1 MYHAAPTG
9 AASVAPVS
17 PARATLSACVI
28 ARDEEARLPACL
40 ASVAFCDEIVAVD
53 GGSSDATVGI
63 AERAGARVVH
73 QHWLGF
79 PAQRNVALDN
89 ARCDW
94 VLEIDADERV
104 SPELAREIQDFL
116 ADPPPGVDIG
126 AFPIRHRYLGGR
138 LGPSAK
144 YPDYRHRLFRRGAY
158 RHDTDRTVHE
168 GIWPRGP
175 VAAFSGELEHELAGS
190 VGEALRDAWSYAR
203 SEAAQLAPPPG
214 ASAYLTGMFARP
226 PAKLVYR
233 LTAGGGWRD
242 GWRGLLHVALAAL
255 SDALVWARALSRR
268 RSGNAPGTASPST
281 HFSGA
286 GPGARAGPPRVV
298 AVAHG
303 QARAEQAARWLERAA
318 GAGLDVAL
326 ITDVATA
333 AATVRT
339 LQLPG
344 LGPFRLVRAV
354 DAEHQLRPIDALV
367 PAGRSERLRLLLV
380 PGSLRGVGGIGLGTD
395 PRTIVEAVQDGR
407 QPKAQPLG

>member
-1 MYHAAPTG
+1 MTLMYHAVPTG

-17 PARATLSACVI
+17 PARATISACVI
-28 ARDEEARLPACL
+28 ATDEEERLPSCL
-40 ASVAFCDEIVAVD
+40 ASVAFCDEIVVVD
-53 GGSSDATVGI
+53 GGSRDATAEI
-63 AERAGARVVH
+63 AERAGARVVR
-73 QHWLGF
+73 QDWLGF

-89 ARCDW
+89 ATCDW
-94 VLEIDADERV
+94 VIEVDADERV
-104 SPELAREIQDFL
+104 TPELRRELQDFL
-116 ADPPPGVDIG
+116 AGPPSGVDLG

-168 GIWPRGP
+168 GIWPHGP

-190 VGEALRDAWSYAR
+190 FGEALRDVWSYAR
-203 SEAAQLAPPPG
+203 REAAQLSPPPG
-214 ASAYLTGMFARP
+214 ARPYLTGMFARP
-226 PAKLVYR
+226 PAKLAYR

-242 GWRGLLHVALAAL
+242 GWRGVVHVALAAL
-255 SDALVWARALSRR
+255 SDALVWARALRQRGSA
-268 RSGNAPGTASPST
+268 GGEGAPAA

-286 GPGARAGPPRVV
+286 GPGTRAGLPRVV

-303 QARAEQAARWLERAA
+303 RARAEEAARWLERAA

-326 ITDVATA
+326 ITDSATA
-333 AATVRT
+333 AYGVRT
-339 LQLPG
+339 LEVPG
-344 LGPFRLVRAV
+344 LGPFRLARAV

-380 PGSLRGVGGIGLGTD
+380 PGSLRGVRGIGLGTD
-395 PRTIVEAVQDGR
+395 PRTIVDAVQDGR
-407 QPKAQPLG
+407 QPAA

>member
-1 MYHAAPTG
+1 
-9 AASVAPVS
+9 
-17 PARATLSACVI
+17 VI
-28 ARDEEARLPACL
+28 ATNEEERLPACL
-40 ASVAFCDEIVAVD
+40 ASVAFCDEIVVVD
-53 GGSSDATVGI
+53 GGSRDATAEL
-63 AERAGARVVH
+63 AERAGARVVR
-73 QHWLGF
+73 QDWLGF

-89 ARCDW
+89 ATCDW
-94 VLEIDADERV
+94 VIEVDADERV
-104 SPELAREIQDFL
+104 SPELRRELQDFL

-190 VGEALRDAWSYAR
+190 LGEALRDVWSYAR
-203 SEAAQLAPPPG
+203 REAAQLSPPPG
-214 ASAYLTGMFARP
+214 ARPYLTGMFARP
-226 PAKLVYR
+226 PAKLAYR

-242 GWRGLLHVALAAL
+242 GWRGGLHVALAAL
-255 SDALVWARALSRR
+255 SDALVWARALRR
-268 RSGNAPGTASPST
+268 RGAAGGEAAPVA

-286 GPGARAGPPRVV
+286 GPGTRAGPPRVV

-303 QARAEQAARWLERAA
+303 RARAEDAARWLERAA

-326 ITDVATA
+326 ITDASTA
-333 AATVRT
+333 AQTVRT
-339 LQLPG
+339 LEVPG
-344 LGPFRLVRAV
+344 LGPFRLARAV

-380 PGSLRGVGGIGLGTD
+380 PGSLRGIRGIGLGTD

-407 QPKAQPLG
+407 QPAAQPLG